1 MSVCMSAK
9 SVPQK
14 KKYLMSGTG
23 WAFEFVIVVSAVLDR
38 SRSDVNRCI
47 VVSIMMWCCDVLCL
61 FGSGGSSVFV

>member
-1 MSVCMSAK
+1 VSVCMSAK

-23 WAFEFVIVVSAVLDR
+23 WAFVIVIVVGAVLDR

-47 VVSIMMWCCDVLCL
+47 VVSIMWRC
-61 FGSGGSSVFV
+61 VFVCLSVW